1 MKRMLMAVI
10 LVFLSSL
17 LVGCSASRRQEESP
31 LETPTVPPTVL
42 PTQFESPLFDSP
54 LPPSPPS
61 ISIAGPSFEIEK
73 PVVAGASQVRGKGPY
88 NVPIVFVDVT
98 LTAKP
103 LGSGIISS
111 DGTFAIDISGEL
123 VPGHRVGIMAGM
135 MEGATPVPSVEEYIE
150 NLKQFGGDGYKSV
163 PYVGIIFDS
172 CLVAEAP

>member
-1 MKRMLMAVI
+1 MKRTLLAVM

-17 LVGCSASRRQEESP
+17 LVGCSASDRQEESP
-31 LETPTVPPTVL
+31 LETPTVL
-42 PTQFESPLFDSP
+42 PAQFESPLFDSP
-54 LPPSPPS
+54 LLPSPPS
-61 ISIAGPSFEIEK
+61 SIAGPPFEIER

-88 NVPIVFVDVT
+88 NIPIVFVDVT

-111 DGTFAIDISGEL
+111 DGTFTIDISGEL

-150 NLKQFGGDGYKSV
+150 NLKQFGGDGYKNV